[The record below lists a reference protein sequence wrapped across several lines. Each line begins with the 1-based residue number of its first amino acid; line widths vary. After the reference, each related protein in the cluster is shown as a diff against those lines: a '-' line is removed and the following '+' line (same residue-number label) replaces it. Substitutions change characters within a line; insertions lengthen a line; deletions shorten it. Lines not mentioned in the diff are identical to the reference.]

1 MHVKL
6 VCISANPLPK
16 SIYYAASVPYDNSFL
31 LIGGYGSGTGD
42 LADIYKYNPDNDEWT
57 MLESELK
64 TPRYRHVALLVPQSI
79 FPECN

>member
-16 SIYYAASVPYDNSFL
+16 SIAYAASVPYDNSFL
-31 LIGGYGSGTGD
+31 LIGGRDANGY

-57 MLESELK
+57 RLESELK
-64 TPRYRHVALLVPQSI
+64 TRRRSHVALLIPQSL
-79 FPECN
+79 FPECT